1 MANHPSWDY
10 RIQVLPAN
18 TPDTLDLRRLGEQGW
33 ELTSV
38 VGVGEL
44 GAVEELWC
52 FLKRAIPS
60 RRQSRGH

>member
-1 MANHPSWDY
+1 MVNHAKWDY
-10 RIQVLPAN
+10 RIQVMPTNKPEAF
-18 TPDTLDLRRLGEQGW
+18 DLNRLGTEGW

-52 FLKRAIPS
+52 FLKRSVASPS
-60 RRQSRGH
+60 RSRDR